1 MKNRWIALYVE
12 NQVGVLAKVSGLF
25 SGKSYNLQSL
35 TVGTTEDE
43 TVSRMTI
50 CVTSDDI
57 TFEQIKKQLNR
68 MVEVIKVIDLT
79 NVPVHM
85 KEILFAKVL
94 HCTTADKEEVFQIAQ
109 VFNVQVADI
118 GKDSVLLE
126 CKLTERRNNE
136 LIALLKSKFKT
147 IEVVRGGAVAI
158 ESEIIQNS
166 TDLQMSD
173 QKSNDWRSAFFI
185 AKYSFD
191 LKKKIVFAYLSGK
204 HLKDLSNIHRMI
216 IFIFI
221 KSIINSR
228 IDKIICSDP
237 RCR

>member
-1 MKNRWIALYVE
+1 MERDMKNRWIALYVE

-43 TVSRMTI
+43 TISRMTI

-79 NVPVHM
+79 NIPIHM
-85 KEILFAKVL
+85 KEILFAKVKR
-94 HCTTADKEEVFQIAQ
+94 CPAEEKAEVFQIAQ
-109 VFNVQVADI
+109 VFQVQVADI

-126 CKLTERRNNE
+126 CKLSERRNNE
-136 LIALLKSKFKT
+136 LIALLKSKFKQ

-158 ESEIIQNS
+158 ESIS
-166 TDLQMSD
+166 TS
-173 QKSNDWRSAFFI
+173 
-185 AKYSFD
+185 
-191 LKKKIVFAYLSGK
+191 
-204 HLKDLSNIHRMI
+204 
-216 IFIFI
+216 
-221 KSIINSR
+221 
-228 IDKIICSDP
+228 
-237 RCR
+237 CR

>member
-35 TVGTTEDE
+35 TVGTTEDM

-79 NVPVHM
+79 NVPIHM
-85 KEILFAKVL
+85 KEILYVKVL
-94 HCTTADKEEVFQIAQ
+94 HCSTADKEELFQIAQ
-109 VFNVQVADI
+109 VFKVQVADI

-126 CKLTERRNNE
+126 CMLTERRNNE
-136 LIALLKSKFKT
+136 LIALLHAKFKA

-158 ESEIIQNS
+158 ESIS
-166 TDLQMSD
+166 TS
-173 QKSNDWRSAFFI
+173 
-185 AKYSFD
+185 
-191 LKKKIVFAYLSGK
+191 
-204 HLKDLSNIHRMI
+204 
-216 IFIFI
+216 
-221 KSIINSR
+221 
-228 IDKIICSDP
+228 
-237 RCR
+237 CR

>member
-79 NVPVHM
+79 DMPIHM
-85 KEILFAKVL
+85 KEILFAKVKN
-94 HCTTADKEEVFQIAQ
+94 CTVEEKAELFQIAQ
-109 VFNVQVADI
+109 VFHDEVSDI
-118 GKDSVLLE
+118 GTDSVLLE
-126 CKLTERRNNE
+126 SKMTERRNNE
-136 LIALLKSKFKT
+136 LIDLLRSKYKH
-147 IEVVRGGAVAI
+147 IEIVRGGAVAI
-158 ESEIIQNS
+158 ESIS
-166 TDLQMSD
+166 TSCAGRAEYFRLAH
-173 QKSNDWRSAFFI
+173 QK
-185 AKYSFD
+185 K
-191 LKKKIVFAYLSGK
+191 
-204 HLKDLSNIHRMI
+204 
-216 IFIFI
+216 
-221 KSIINSR
+221 
-228 IDKIICSDP
+228 
-237 RCR
+237 

>member
-1 MKNRWIALYVE
+1 MSDMKNRWIALYVE

-79 NVPVHM
+79 DVPLHM
-85 KEILFAKVL
+85 KEILYAKVMDVDS
-94 HCTTADKEEVFQIAQ
+94 AQISEIFQIAQ
-109 VFNVQVADI
+109 VFKVDVVDI

-126 CKLTERRNNE
+126 CMLTERRNNE
-136 LIALLKSKFKT
+136 LIALLKNKYHRIS
-147 IEVVRGGAVAI
+147 VVRGGAVAI
-158 ESEIIQNS
+158 ETIS
-166 TDLQMSD
+166 T
-173 QKSNDWRSAFFI
+173 
-185 AKYSFD
+185 
-191 LKKKIVFAYLSGK
+191 G
-204 HLKDLSNIHRMI
+204 
-216 IFIFI
+216 
-221 KSIINSR
+221 
-228 IDKIICSDP
+228 
-237 RCR
+237 CR